1 MHVAVGLV
9 SNILLHQ
16 VRFPANWSQRAV
28 ATPPYFATSSPFRSK
43 RGNIFPRMSMDGHN
57 CTGNP
62 SHKLIGPAPAEKQG
76 HGLAV
81 LIGEKGDGVA
91 FVHVT
96 DAGAGL

>member
-1 MHVAVGLV
+1 MHVAVSLV

-28 ATPPYFATSSPFRSK
+28 ATPPYFATSGPFRSK

-57 CTGNP
+57 CTGNII
-62 SHKLIGPAPAEKQG
+62 HKLIEPALVEKQG

-81 LIGEKGDGVA
+81 LIGEEGDGVA
-91 FVHVT
+91 FIHVVN
-96 DAGAGL
+96 AGAGL

>member
-1 MHVAVGLV
+1 MHVAVSLV

-28 ATPPYFATSSPFRSK
+28 ATPLHFAASGPFRSK
-43 RGNIFPRMSMDGHN
+43 RGNIFPRMSMDGHT
-57 CTGNP
+57 CTGNTID
-62 SHKLIGPAPAEKQG
+62 KLIGPALAQKQG
-76 HGLAV
+76 HRLVV
-81 LIGEKGDGVA
+81 LIDEEGDGVA

>member
-16 VRFPANWSQRAV
+16 VRFPANWSQRVV
-28 ATPPYFATSSPFRSK
+28 ATPPHFATSSPFRSK
-43 RGNIFPRMSMDGHN
+43 RGNIFPRMSMNGYN
-57 CTGNP
+57 CTGNTI
-62 SHKLIGPAPAEKQG
+62 HKLVGPALAEKQG

-81 LIGEKGDGVA
+81 LVGEKGDVIA
-91 FVHVT
+91 FIHVV

>member
-1 MHVAVGLV
+1 MHGAVGLV
-9 SNILLHQ
+9 PNILLHQ

-28 ATPPYFATSSPFRSK
+28 ATPPHFATSGPFRSK

-57 CTGNP
+57 CTGNIIR
-62 SHKLIGPAPAEKQG
+62 KLVGPALAEKQG

-81 LIGEKGDGVA
+81 LIGEEGDGVA